1 VASSIPTVGAADAGV
16 SRGVAATFKA
26 AGELVGTVVA
36 VGELVG
42 SVVTVGGIEVLVG
55 LGVDDGGVVS
65 GDAYASLGGGVA
77 VGGTGVAEGGT
88 GVAMGGTGVAVG
100 ATGVAVG
107 GTDVFVAASVGVRVG
122 TVCRMPR

>member
-1 VASSIPTVGAADAGV
+1 VGAADAGV

-36 VGELVG
+36 
-42 SVVTVGGIEVLVG
+42 VGGIEVLVG

-77 VGGTGVAEGGT
+77 VGGTGV
-88 GVAMGGTGVAVG
+88 GVGGTGVAVG
-100 ATGVAVG
+100 GTGVAVG

-122 TVCRMPR
+122 TVCRRPR

>member
-1 VASSIPTVGAADAGV
+1 VGAADAGV

-42 SVVTVGGIEVLVG
+42 SVVAVGGIEVLVG
-55 LGVDDGGVVS
+55 LGVDDSGVVS

-88 GVAMGGTGVAVG
+88 GVA
-100 ATGVAVG
+100 VG
-107 GTDVFVAASVGVRVG
+107 GTDVFVAALVGVRVG
-122 TVCRMPR
+122 TVCRKPR

>member
-1 VASSIPTVGAADAGV
+1 MGAADAGV

-26 AGELVGTVVA
+26 VGELVGTVVV

-42 SVVTVGGIEVLVG
+42 SVVTVGGIEVPVG

-77 VGGTGVAEGGT
+77 VGGTGVA
-88 GVAMGGTGVAVG
+88 
-100 ATGVAVG
+100 VG
-107 GTDVFVAASVGVRVG
+107 GTDVFVAASVGVRLG
-122 TVCRMPR
+122 TVCRMPC